1 MKLADIN
8 PHIRYC
14 YEIFYKQSQGTVFV
28 KDCRLMCPL
37 SGTGILEIGNNTY
50 KLKEGTIFYCNSGS
64 TYSLTSDEGFKLICI
79 NFDLDRK
86 AAHITQP
93 FSPIKINSSG
103 KKETVNQCYV
113 ENSSFLNSYILLN
126 NASGFTNSILS
137 LAEEF
142 KHPKNFYL
150 EKASSLLK
158 CILID
163 MHRLDTVTPAN
174 AMVNTIILYIND
186 NLSSNIDNSEL
197 ANIAGYHPYHLNR
210 LFIKHTGKSMHKYIL
225 KARLNKAKQL
235 ILSTDYPLNEIST
248 TVGFNSYAHFSD
260 YFKKEFSLTPT
271 EFRKNFK
278 NKI

>member
-1 MKLADIN
+1 MKIADIN

-28 KDCRLMCPL
+28 KDCRLMFPL
-37 SGTGILEIGNNTY
+37 SGTGKLVIDNNTY
-50 KLKEGTIFYCNSGS
+50 TLKNGTIFYCNGGS
-64 TYSLTSDEGFKLICI
+64 TYSLTSDEGFSLICI

-86 AAHITQP
+86 ASHITQP
-93 FSPIKINSSG
+93 FSPVKINSKE

-126 NASGFTNSILS
+126 NTSDFTNSIFS

-142 KHPKNFYL
+142 KYPKNFYL

-163 MHRLDTVTPAN
+163 MHRVDTFSSAD
-174 AMVNTIILYIND
+174 AMVDKIIAYIND
-186 NLSSNIDNSEL
+186 NLSSPIDNSLL
-197 ANIAGYHPYHLNR
+197 ADIAGYHPYHLNR
-210 LFIKHTGKSMHKYIL
+210 LFLKHTGRSMHRYIL

-235 ILSTDYPLNEIST
+235 ILSTDYSLNEIST

-260 YFKKEFSLTPT
+260 YFKKEFSLTPK

-278 NKI
+278 NSI